1 MVLAYFL
8 PLFFYIAAYVLL
20 KCSMHKRVEGK
31 NTMVES
37 VVGLQQIITI
47 IAFLAVMIGAL
58 IYLRMKGG
66 GLRRSL
72 HQGKRIQVV
81 EETGI
86 SPLEKMRLIKIDNQ
100 EFIVISA
107 KGVQPVITPLGH
119 AKPAE
124 HAVSA
129 QTGQP
134 ALQGSEQSP
143 LVLSEKMA
151 QTTPAKSS
159 QENQVSSSAFQRAL
173 EKAAGASD
181 EGGELS
187 AFSEKFKSWRMS

>member
-1 MVLAYFL
+1 
-8 PLFFYIAAYVLL
+8 
-20 KCSMHKRVEGK
+20 
-31 NTMVES
+31 MVES

-47 IAFLAVMIGAL
+47 IAFLAVMVGAL

-124 HAVSA
+124 HLVSA
-129 QTGQP
+129 QAGAS

-143 LVLSEKMA
+143 LVLSEKMTQA
-151 QTTPAKSS
+151 QPSPTQSS